1 MSRFLAVATIVL
13 MLWVA
18 ACGSDGSS
26 GEQGAE
32 TVGRVFAGDPT
43 PTFMVPA
50 TATPVDFTKECGP
63 PLSERYC
70 AVRYRPPPP
79 SCPVSQPAR
88 ITPLGL
94 DIGIGGRLFW
104 MLAAPVE
111 PFGAGVGDSGASKTI
126 WIVSGTVTGEVKL
139 TGKRLDGP
147 DRIVFPLYD
156 RDPNFYEQYGAG
168 TYEMRWDRT
177 ELALIPP
184 HGSEQHRTEIFY
196 PSAGCWQFTAEIGT
210 QQVQIVRYLY
220 E

>member
-1 MSRFLAVATIVL
+1 MNQVLAGATIML

-32 TVGRVFAGDPT
+32 TVGRVFTADPT

-63 PLSERYC
+63 PLTEQYC
-70 AVRYRPPPP
+70 AVSYRLPPP
-79 SCPVSQPAR
+79 SCPVSQAAR
-88 ITPLGL
+88 ITGGYLGTGGPLV
-94 DIGIGGRLFW
+94 W
-104 MLAAPVE
+104 MVQAPVA
-111 PFGAGVGDSGASKTI
+111 PFGAGVVDSGASKTV
-126 WIVSGTVTGEVKL
+126 WIVSGTVSGEVKL
-139 TGKRLDGP
+139 SGKRLDGP
-147 DRIVFPLYD
+147 DRMVFPLYD
-156 RDPNFYEQYGAG
+156 RDPNFYDQYGAG

-177 ELALIPP
+177 ELVLIPP
-184 HGSEQHRTEIFY
+184 HESGLHRTEIFY

-210 QQVQIVRYLY
+210 EQVQIVLYLF